1 VFCQYGCNNVELCVK
16 EEDDYENKAG
26 STQGRRA
33 WDDEFVLKRQF
44 MALIPAFDPRPGR
57 TNVNQTQDY
66 SIPAPGSTE
75 SSQSEVVETVAQPK
89 LGLFMRGPSQPGVC
103 KHFLLIIECHIPVV
117 TISVYILLIKLFL
130 FM

>member
-1 VFCQYGCNNVELCVK
+1 VNTAERYVK

-26 STQGRRA
+26 STRGRRA

-44 MALIPAFDPRPGR
+44 LALIPAFDPRPGR

-75 SSQSEVVETVAQPK
+75 LSPSEVVETVAQPK
-89 LGLFMRGPSQPGVC
+89 LVLFLRGPSQPGVRE
-103 KHFLLIIECHIPVV
+103 HSPFS
-117 TISVYILLIKLFL
+117 T
-130 FM
+130 

>member
-1 VFCQYGCNNVELCVK
+1 MCVCDK

-44 MALIPAFDPRPGR
+44 LALIPAFDPRPGR

-75 SSQSEVVETVAQPK
+75 SSQSEIVETVAQPK
-89 LGLFMRGPSQPGVC
+89 LALFLRGPSQPGVR
-103 KHFLLIIECHIPVV
+103 KHLMIFCLL
-117 TISVYILLIKLFL
+117 LLGFKDYLL
-130 FM
+130 

>member
-1 VFCQYGCNNVELCVK
+1 LPVWFNNVELCVK

>member
-1 VFCQYGCNNVELCVK
+1 VCVCVK

-44 MALIPAFDPRPGR
+44 LALIPAFDPRPGR

-66 SIPAPGSTE
+66 SIPAPGSSE
-75 SSQSEVVETVAQPK
+75 SSQLEIVETVAQPK
-89 LGLFMRGPSQPGVC
+89 LALFLRGPSQPGVR
-103 KHFLLIIECHIPVV
+103 KHFVIFCLLQLRFKD
-117 TISVYILLIKLFL
+117 YLL
-130 FM
+130 